1 MHAILEKWDL
11 TAAVI
16 GEVIAEPVYRVTEGD
31 RVVAEFP
38 GIRLVTDCPT
48 YTPEARESDDV
59 AALRARDVHAIA
71 ERPEE
76 SDPAWTLERLL
87 SSPTIAS
94 KRWVYRQ
101 YDTTVRTNTVI
112 GPGGD
117 AAVVRIRG
125 TDRAIAL
132 KTDCNGR
139 YVYLDPR
146 VGAHAS
152 PSPRRRATSR
162 APARARWRSRT
173 T

>member
-1 MHAILEKWDL
+1 M
-11 TAAVI
+11 
-16 GEVIAEPVYRVTEGD
+16 YRVTEGD

-48 YTPEARESDDV
+48 YTPEAQARAPRSS
-59 AALRARDVHAIA
+59 ALRARDVDAIA
-71 ERPEE
+71 ELPEE
-76 SDPAWTLERLL
+76 ADPAWTLEQLL
-87 SSPTIAS
+87 ARPTIAS

-101 YDTTVRTNTVI
+101 YDPTVRTNTVV

-139 YVYLDPR
+139 YVVLSIR
-146 VGAHAS
+146 ASARAS
-152 PSPRRRATSR
+152 PLPKPRATSR